1 MDFVEGLPTSQ
12 GHNVIMVIVD
22 RLSKYAYFM
31 PLKHSYITTLV
42 ANNFVKNVVR
52 LHGVPLSIVS
62 DRDKIFLSTF
72 WNLCSNYRGHHYVS
86 VPFITHNLT
95 AKVRW

>member
-12 GHNVIMVIVD
+12 GHNVIMVVVD

-72 WNLCSNYRGHHYVS
+72 WKSLFKLQVSSLCFSSIYH
-86 VPFITHNLT
+86 P
-95 AKVRW
+95 

>member
-12 GHNVIMVIVD
+12 GHNVIMVVVD

-31 PLKHSYITTLV
+31 PLKHYYTTTSA
-42 ANNFVKNVVR
+42 ANSFIKNVVR

-62 DRDKIFLSTF
+62 NRDKIFLSTTGVIIMF
-72 WNLCSNYRGHHYVS
+72 LFQLS
-86 VPFITHNLT
+86 PTI
-95 AKVRW
+95 